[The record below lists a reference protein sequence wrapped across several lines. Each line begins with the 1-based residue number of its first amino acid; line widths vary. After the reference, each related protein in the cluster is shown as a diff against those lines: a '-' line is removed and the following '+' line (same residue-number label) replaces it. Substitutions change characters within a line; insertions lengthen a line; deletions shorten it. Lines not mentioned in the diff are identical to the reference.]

1 MKKVKSFLR
10 IFQQSFF
17 PSVVYYKKLSRVNF
31 KISLL
36 YFIFLVL
43 ILNITLITSLI
54 LKNSPKKINNLLS
67 SVTKVLEEFPNDY
80 TIQIKQGSLITS
92 YDKPKFFWL
101 DYLDKKIPLLV
112 IDKNLLLKQAK
123 LYLSLS
129 LLTSEGVMINPKF
142 LCPKIG
148 LIRIPLSYFNNLT
161 FNKQTALLGYSFI
174 NSLKQSFIFFY
185 IVSVFLI
192 FLLITFSSLIVLTIY
207 LLLSTL
213 LVFLIF
219 KFFLRRRFYLKKTFQ
234 IGFHAITFPLVLN
247 YFLMVLPKINFPFTF
262 DIPLTIFPLAYF
274 LVILIF
280 IFAGNYFAHL
290 SNHDK
295 I

>member
-1 MKKVKSFLR
+1 MKKVKTFLR
-10 IFQQSFF
+10 IFKQSFF
-17 PSVVYYKKLSRVNF
+17 PSVVYYKKLSRINF

-36 YFIFLVL
+36 YFIFLVSF
-43 ILNITLITSLI
+43 LNIILIASLI
-54 LKNSPKKINNLLS
+54 LKNSPKKINKLLS
-67 SVTKVLEEFPNDY
+67 SVAKVLEEFPNDY
-80 TIQIKQGSLITS
+80 AIHIKQGFLITS

-101 DYLDKKIPLLV
+101 DYLDKKTPLLL
-112 IDKNLLLKQAK
+112 IDKKLSLKQAK
-123 LYLSLS
+123 IYPSFF
-129 LLTSEGVMINPKF
+129 LLTSEELVINPKS

-148 LIRIPLSYFNNLT
+148 IIRIPLTYFNDLT

-174 NSLKQSFIFFY
+174 NLLKQSLIFFY
-185 IVSVFLI
+185 IASIFLI
-192 FLLITFSSLIVLTIY
+192 FFIITFSSLIVLTIY

-219 KFFLRRRFYLKKTFQ
+219 KFFLRRRFYFKKTFQ
-234 IGFHAITFPLVLN
+234 IGFHAITFPLILN
-247 YFLMVLPKINFPFTF
+247 YFLMVLPKISLPFTF
-262 DIPLTIFPLAYF
+262 NIPLSFFPLAYF

-280 IFAGNYFAHL
+280 IFSGNYFAHL